1 MNIKKKEYSKKL
13 VFVLNKKTSTLKKAK
28 GLSGSSAFIL
38 ELFLSKPNRH
48 PSFKGTAMFWGIAYY
63 KGLTFIKPDHSNTL
77 LLPQGYETII
87 VWQRHQELNTEVDR
101 KEHLKTSIVD
111 FHCLTN

>member
-28 GLSGSSAFIL
+28 GLSGPYASIL
-38 ELFLSKPNRH
+38 ELFLSKPNRYL
-48 PSFKGTAMFWGIAYY
+48 SFKGTAIFWGIAYY
-63 KGLTFIKPDHSNTL
+63 KGLSLIKPDHSNTL